1 MNTEQ
6 PPAQAA
12 PARGAPS
19 AAFAERLVHAVPCPV
34 AAVSSESPVR
44 EEPPAMPLVGAVP
57 LGTRAA
63 TPPPAS
69 AEPPAPGARGDAVA
83 RPLAPGESSAA
94 AGEGTSGGPGAGGS
108 TAPAEAP
115 ADASASGGPA
125 GTLPLAPDGRAD
137 ARWGAAVAG
146 GAAAVSAREE
156 GGHGREAA
164 EGPSAE
170 HRDRASGGVGSGGE
184 VAEDSS
190 AGSRPGGPGGGGSA
204 GVSGGA
210 AGASGDSAGTSG
222 GSAETGGGSV
232 EASGGGGGRAPG
244 EPGHEG
250 EVPHVLYVRF
260 HPAPGEDVYQGLLT
274 LLGELTP
281 VVEALPPDAAFAD
294 VRGALRYFGRDA
306 AGLAEIVR
314 VRALARYGVDCTVGV
329 AANPLLARMAAQEAQ
344 EPGAPASRGG
354 RSGGGSGARSG
365 GGSGRTAGS
374 VRTVPG
380 DPDAVAAFLARKP
393 PIALPGVG
401 PATART
407 LSAYGLDSAARIAAA
422 PLATLQ
428 RILGAATARRVHAW
442 ARGIDPAPVTPNAP
456 ARAMGAEHRFR
467 RDELDPVRR
476 RRALLT
482 LADGLGVRMR
492 TSGQVAAA
500 ISLTVRYADRSTTT
514 RSRTLTEPTA
524 HTPALT
530 AAAYALHDALGLQR
544 ARVRSVALRFEG
556 LMDAELAS
564 HQLTFDPA
572 DEKSRRLE
580 AAADRA
586 RARFGI
592 SAVRP
597 AGFLDVA

>member
-1 MNTEQ
+1 M
-6 PPAQAA
+6 
-12 PARGAPS
+12 
-19 AAFAERLVHAVPCPV
+19 
-34 AAVSSESPVR
+34 
-44 EEPPAMPLVGAVP
+44 
-57 LGTRAA
+57 
-63 TPPPAS
+63 
-69 AEPPAPGARGDAVA
+69 
-83 RPLAPGESSAA
+83 
-94 AGEGTSGGPGAGGS
+94 
-108 TAPAEAP
+108 
-115 ADASASGGPA
+115 
-125 GTLPLAPDGRAD
+125 
-137 ARWGAAVAG
+137 
-146 GAAAVSAREE
+146 
-156 GGHGREAA
+156 
-164 EGPSAE
+164 
-170 HRDRASGGVGSGGE
+170 
-184 VAEDSS
+184 
-190 AGSRPGGPGGGGSA
+190 
-204 GVSGGA
+204 
-210 AGASGDSAGTSG
+210 
-222 GSAETGGGSV
+222 
-232 EASGGGGGRAPG
+232 
-244 EPGHEG
+244 
-250 EVPHVLYVRF
+250 PHVLYVRF

-344 EPGAPASRGG
+344 EAQEPGAPASRGG

-365 GGSGRTAGS
+365 GGSGRAAGS

-422 PLATLQ
+422 PLSTLQ
-428 RILGAATARRVHAW
+428 RILGAATACRVHAW

-456 ARAMGAEHRFR
+456 AGAMGAEHRFR
-467 RDELDPVRR
+467 HDELDPVRR

-482 LADGLGVRMR
+482 LADGLGVRLR

-514 RSRTLTEPTA
+514 RSRTLAEPTA

-556 LMDAELAS
+556 LLDAELAS

>member
-1 MNTEQ
+1 M
-6 PPAQAA
+6 
-12 PARGAPS
+12 
-19 AAFAERLVHAVPCPV
+19 
-34 AAVSSESPVR
+34 
-44 EEPPAMPLVGAVP
+44 
-57 LGTRAA
+57 
-63 TPPPAS
+63 
-69 AEPPAPGARGDAVA
+69 
-83 RPLAPGESSAA
+83 
-94 AGEGTSGGPGAGGS
+94 
-108 TAPAEAP
+108 
-115 ADASASGGPA
+115 
-125 GTLPLAPDGRAD
+125 
-137 ARWGAAVAG
+137 
-146 GAAAVSAREE
+146 
-156 GGHGREAA
+156 
-164 EGPSAE
+164 
-170 HRDRASGGVGSGGE
+170 
-184 VAEDSS
+184 
-190 AGSRPGGPGGGGSA
+190 
-204 GVSGGA
+204 
-210 AGASGDSAGTSG
+210 
-222 GSAETGGGSV
+222 
-232 EASGGGGGRAPG
+232 
-244 EPGHEG
+244 
-250 EVPHVLYVRF
+250 PHVLYVRF
-260 HPAPGEDVYQGLLT
+260 HPTPGEDVYQGLLT

-329 AANPLLARMAAQEAQ
+329 AANPLLARMAAHEAQ
-344 EPGAPASRGG
+344 ESGAPASRGG
-354 RSGGGSGARSG
+354 RSGGGSG
-365 GGSGRTAGS
+365 GGSGQAAGS

-422 PLATLQ
+422 PLSTLQ
-428 RILGAATARRVHAW
+428 RILGATTARRVHAW

-467 RDELDPVRR
+467 NDELDPVRR

-482 LADGLGVRMR
+482 LADGLGVRLR

-500 ISLTVRYADRSTTT
+500 ISVTVRYADRSTTT
-514 RSRTLTEPTA
+514 RSRTLAEPTA

-544 ARVRSVALRFEG
+544 ARVRSVALRVEG

>member
-1 MNTEQ
+1 MTSDQ
-6 PPAQAA
+6 HSFPDQRPF
-12 PARGAPS
+12 P
-19 AAFAERLVHAVPCPV
+19 
-34 AAVSSESPVR
+34 
-44 EEPPAMPLVGAVP
+44 
-57 LGTRAA
+57 TRRMGMA
-63 TPPPAS
+63 
-69 AEPPAPGARGDAVA
+69 
-83 RPLAPGESSAA
+83 
-94 AGEGTSGGPGAGGS
+94 
-108 TAPAEAP
+108 
-115 ADASASGGPA
+115 
-125 GTLPLAPDGRAD
+125 LP
-137 ARWGAAVAG
+137 
-146 GAAAVSAREE
+146 
-156 GGHGREAA
+156 
-164 EGPSAE
+164 
-170 HRDRASGGVGSGGE
+170 
-184 VAEDSS
+184 
-190 AGSRPGGPGGGGSA
+190 
-204 GVSGGA
+204 
-210 AGASGDSAGTSG
+210 
-222 GSAETGGGSV
+222 
-232 EASGGGGGRAPG
+232 GGGRAVGPERAG
-244 EPGHEG
+244 DVPRVAD
-250 EVPHVLYVRF
+250 VPHVLYVRF
-260 HPAPGEDVYQGLLT
+260 HPVPGEDVYQGLLT
-274 LLGELTP
+274 LLGEVTP
-281 VVEALPPDAAFAD
+281 VVEALPPDAALAD

-329 AANPLLARMAAQEAQ
+329 AANPLLARMAAHEAQ
-344 EPGAPASRGG
+344 EDQGAQGAQGVQG
-354 RSGGGSGARSG
+354 AQGAQESGA
-365 GGSGRTAGS
+365 

-422 PLATLQ
+422 PLSTLQ

-482 LADGLGVRMR
+482 LADGLGVRLR

-514 RSRTLTEPTA
+514 RTRTLTEPTA

-544 ARVRSVALRFEG
+544 ARVRSVALRVEG
-556 LMDAELAS
+556 LTDAGLAS

-586 RARFGI
+586 RARFGV

>member
-1 MNTEQ
+1 M
-6 PPAQAA
+6 A
-12 PARGAPS
+12 
-19 AAFAERLVHAVPCPV
+19 
-34 AAVSSESPVR
+34 
-44 EEPPAMPLVGAVP
+44 
-57 LGTRAA
+57 
-63 TPPPAS
+63 
-69 AEPPAPGARGDAVA
+69 
-83 RPLAPGESSAA
+83 
-94 AGEGTSGGPGAGGS
+94 
-108 TAPAEAP
+108 
-115 ADASASGGPA
+115 
-125 GTLPLAPDGRAD
+125 LP
-137 ARWGAAVAG
+137 
-146 GAAAVSAREE
+146 
-156 GGHGREAA
+156 
-164 EGPSAE
+164 
-170 HRDRASGGVGSGGE
+170 
-184 VAEDSS
+184 
-190 AGSRPGGPGGGGSA
+190 
-204 GVSGGA
+204 
-210 AGASGDSAGTSG
+210 
-222 GSAETGGGSV
+222 
-232 EASGGGGGRAPG
+232 GGGRAVGP
-244 EPGHEG
+244 ERAG

-281 VVEALPPDAAFAD
+281 VVEALPPDAALAD

-329 AANPLLARMAAQEAQ
+329 AANPLLARMAAHEAHEAQ
-344 EPGAPASRGG
+344 GARGAQESGAPGGG
-354 RSGGGSGARSG
+354 R
-365 GGSGRTAGS
+365 SGRTAGA

-401 PATART
+401 PATARA

-422 PLATLQ
+422 PLSTLQ

-482 LADGLGVRMR
+482 LADGLGVRLR
-492 TSGQVAAA
+492 TGGQVAAA

-514 RSRTLTEPTA
+514 RTRTLTEPTA

-544 ARVRSVALRFEG
+544 ARVRSVALRVEG
-556 LMDAELAS
+556 LTDAGLAS

-586 RARFGI
+586 RARFGV

>member
-1 MNTEQ
+1 MT
-6 PPAQAA
+6 AG
-12 PARGAPS
+12 RPS
-19 AAFAERLVHAVPCPV
+19 FPTRPV
-34 AAVSSESPVR
+34 G
-44 EEPPAMPLVGAVP
+44 MPLP
-57 LGTRAA
+57 
-63 TPPPAS
+63 
-69 AEPPAPGARGDAVA
+69 
-83 RPLAPGESSAA
+83 
-94 AGEGTSGGPGAGGS
+94 
-108 TAPAEAP
+108 
-115 ADASASGGPA
+115 
-125 GTLPLAPDGRAD
+125 
-137 ARWGAAVAG
+137 
-146 GAAAVSAREE
+146 
-156 GGHGREAA
+156 
-164 EGPSAE
+164 
-170 HRDRASGGVGSGGE
+170 
-184 VAEDSS
+184 
-190 AGSRPGGPGGGGSA
+190 
-204 GVSGGA
+204 
-210 AGASGDSAGTSG
+210 
-222 GSAETGGGSV
+222 
-232 EASGGGGGRAPG
+232 GGGRAVGP
-244 EPGHEG
+244 ERAG

-281 VVEALPPDAAFAD
+281 VVEALPPDAALAD

-329 AANPLLARMAAQEAQ
+329 AANPLLARMAAQEAHEAQ
-344 EPGAPASRGG
+344 EAQDRGAQESGDPGDG
-354 RSGGGSGARSG
+354 R
-365 GGSGRTAGS
+365 SGRTAGA

-393 PIALPGVG
+393 AIALPGVG
-401 PATART
+401 PATARA
-407 LSAYGLDSAARIAAA
+407 LSTYGLDSAARIAAA

-482 LADGLGVRMR
+482 LADGLGVRLR

-514 RSRTLTEPTA
+514 RTRTLTEPTA

-544 ARVRSVALRFEG
+544 ARVRSVALRVEG
-556 LMDAELAS
+556 LTDAGLAA

-586 RARFGI
+586 RARFGV

>member
-1 MNTEQ
+1 M
-6 PPAQAA
+6 
-12 PARGAPS
+12 
-19 AAFAERLVHAVPCPV
+19 
-34 AAVSSESPVR
+34 
-44 EEPPAMPLVGAVP
+44 
-57 LGTRAA
+57 
-63 TPPPAS
+63 
-69 AEPPAPGARGDAVA
+69 
-83 RPLAPGESSAA
+83 
-94 AGEGTSGGPGAGGS
+94 
-108 TAPAEAP
+108 
-115 ADASASGGPA
+115 
-125 GTLPLAPDGRAD
+125 
-137 ARWGAAVAG
+137 
-146 GAAAVSAREE
+146 
-156 GGHGREAA
+156 
-164 EGPSAE
+164 
-170 HRDRASGGVGSGGE
+170 
-184 VAEDSS
+184 
-190 AGSRPGGPGGGGSA
+190 
-204 GVSGGA
+204 
-210 AGASGDSAGTSG
+210 
-222 GSAETGGGSV
+222 
-232 EASGGGGGRAPG
+232 
-244 EPGHEG
+244 
-250 EVPHVLYVRF
+250 PHVLYVRF
-260 HPAPGEDVYQGLLT
+260 HPAPGEDVYQGLLA

-281 VVEALPPDAAFAD
+281 VVEALPPDAALAD

-329 AANPLLARMAAQEAQ
+329 AANPLLARMAAHEAQ
-344 EPGAPASRGG
+344 ESGAPTSRGGRSGG
-354 RSGGGSGARSG
+354 RSGGGSGDRSG
-365 GGSGRTAGS
+365 HAAGS

-422 PLATLQ
+422 PLSTLQ
-428 RILGAATARRVHAW
+428 RILGATTARRVHAW

-467 RDELDPVRR
+467 HDELDPVRR

-482 LADGLGVRMR
+482 LADGLGVRLR
-492 TSGQVAAA
+492 TSSQVAAA
-500 ISLTVRYADRSTTT
+500 ISVTVRYADRSTTT

-544 ARVRSVALRFEG
+544 ARVRSVALRVEG

>member
-1 MNTEQ
+1 M
-6 PPAQAA
+6 
-12 PARGAPS
+12 
-19 AAFAERLVHAVPCPV
+19 
-34 AAVSSESPVR
+34 
-44 EEPPAMPLVGAVP
+44 
-57 LGTRAA
+57 
-63 TPPPAS
+63 
-69 AEPPAPGARGDAVA
+69 
-83 RPLAPGESSAA
+83 
-94 AGEGTSGGPGAGGS
+94 
-108 TAPAEAP
+108 
-115 ADASASGGPA
+115 
-125 GTLPLAPDGRAD
+125 
-137 ARWGAAVAG
+137 
-146 GAAAVSAREE
+146 
-156 GGHGREAA
+156 
-164 EGPSAE
+164 
-170 HRDRASGGVGSGGE
+170 
-184 VAEDSS
+184 
-190 AGSRPGGPGGGGSA
+190 
-204 GVSGGA
+204 
-210 AGASGDSAGTSG
+210 
-222 GSAETGGGSV
+222 
-232 EASGGGGGRAPG
+232 
-244 EPGHEG
+244 
-250 EVPHVLYVRF
+250 PHVLYVRF

-344 EPGAPASRGG
+344 EAQGSGAPVSRGG
-354 RSGGGSGARSG
+354 RSGGRSG
-365 GGSGRTAGS
+365 QAAGS

-422 PLATLQ
+422 PLSTLQ

-442 ARGIDPAPVTPNAP
+442 ACGIDPAPVTPNAP

-467 RDELDPVRR
+467 HDELDPVRR

-482 LADGLGVRMR
+482 LADGLGVRLR

>member
-1 MNTEQ
+1 M
-6 PPAQAA
+6 
-12 PARGAPS
+12 
-19 AAFAERLVHAVPCPV
+19 
-34 AAVSSESPVR
+34 
-44 EEPPAMPLVGAVP
+44 
-57 LGTRAA
+57 
-63 TPPPAS
+63 
-69 AEPPAPGARGDAVA
+69 
-83 RPLAPGESSAA
+83 
-94 AGEGTSGGPGAGGS
+94 
-108 TAPAEAP
+108 
-115 ADASASGGPA
+115 
-125 GTLPLAPDGRAD
+125 
-137 ARWGAAVAG
+137 
-146 GAAAVSAREE
+146 
-156 GGHGREAA
+156 
-164 EGPSAE
+164 
-170 HRDRASGGVGSGGE
+170 
-184 VAEDSS
+184 
-190 AGSRPGGPGGGGSA
+190 
-204 GVSGGA
+204 
-210 AGASGDSAGTSG
+210 
-222 GSAETGGGSV
+222 
-232 EASGGGGGRAPG
+232 
-244 EPGHEG
+244 
-250 EVPHVLYVRF
+250 PHVLYVRF

-354 RSGGGSGARSG
+354 RSGGGSG
-365 GGSGRTAGS
+365 GRFGQAAGS

-422 PLATLQ
+422 PLSTLQ

-467 RDELDPVRR
+467 HDELDPVRR

-482 LADGLGVRMR
+482 LADGLGVRLR

>member
-1 MNTEQ
+1 M
-6 PPAQAA
+6 
-12 PARGAPS
+12 
-19 AAFAERLVHAVPCPV
+19 
-34 AAVSSESPVR
+34 
-44 EEPPAMPLVGAVP
+44 
-57 LGTRAA
+57 
-63 TPPPAS
+63 
-69 AEPPAPGARGDAVA
+69 
-83 RPLAPGESSAA
+83 
-94 AGEGTSGGPGAGGS
+94 
-108 TAPAEAP
+108 
-115 ADASASGGPA
+115 
-125 GTLPLAPDGRAD
+125 
-137 ARWGAAVAG
+137 
-146 GAAAVSAREE
+146 
-156 GGHGREAA
+156 
-164 EGPSAE
+164 
-170 HRDRASGGVGSGGE
+170 
-184 VAEDSS
+184 
-190 AGSRPGGPGGGGSA
+190 
-204 GVSGGA
+204 
-210 AGASGDSAGTSG
+210 
-222 GSAETGGGSV
+222 
-232 EASGGGGGRAPG
+232 
-244 EPGHEG
+244 
-250 EVPHVLYVRF
+250 PHVLYVRF
-260 HPAPGEDVYQGLLT
+260 HPVPGEDVYQGLLT

-281 VVEALPPDAAFAD
+281 VVEALPPDAALAD

-329 AANPLLARMAAQEAQ
+329 AANPLLARMAAHEAQ
-344 EPGAPASRGG
+344 ESRGAQE
-354 RSGGGSGARSG
+354 SGA
-365 GGSGRTAGS
+365 

-422 PLATLQ
+422 PLSTLQ

-456 ARAMGAEHRFR
+456 ARAMGAEHRFGH
-467 RDELDPVRR
+467 DELDPVRR

-482 LADGLGVRMR
+482 LADGLGVRLR

-514 RSRTLTEPTA
+514 RTRTLTEPTA

-544 ARVRSVALRFEG
+544 ARVRSVALRVEG
-556 LMDAELAS
+556 LTDAGLAS

>member
-1 MNTEQ
+1 M
-6 PPAQAA
+6 
-12 PARGAPS
+12 
-19 AAFAERLVHAVPCPV
+19 
-34 AAVSSESPVR
+34 
-44 EEPPAMPLVGAVP
+44 
-57 LGTRAA
+57 
-63 TPPPAS
+63 
-69 AEPPAPGARGDAVA
+69 
-83 RPLAPGESSAA
+83 
-94 AGEGTSGGPGAGGS
+94 TSGRHPFPTRLMDMA
-108 TAPAEAP
+108 
-115 ADASASGGPA
+115 
-125 GTLPLAPDGRAD
+125 L
-137 ARWGAAVAG
+137 
-146 GAAAVSAREE
+146 
-156 GGHGREAA
+156 
-164 EGPSAE
+164 
-170 HRDRASGGVGSGGE
+170 
-184 VAEDSS
+184 
-190 AGSRPGGPGGGGSA
+190 PGGGRTVGP
-204 GVSGGA
+204 
-210 AGASGDSAGTSG
+210 
-222 GSAETGGGSV
+222 E
-232 EASGGGGGRAPG
+232 RAD
-244 EPGHEG
+244 

-281 VVEALPPDAAFAD
+281 VVEALPPDAALAD

-329 AANPLLARMAAQEAQ
+329 AANPLLARMAAHEAQ
-344 EPGAPASRGG
+344 EARGAQE
-354 RSGGGSGARSG
+354 SGA
-365 GGSGRTAGS
+365 

-401 PATART
+401 PATARA

-422 PLATLQ
+422 PLSTLQ

-482 LADGLGVRMR
+482 LADGLGVRLR

-514 RSRTLTEPTA
+514 RTRTLTEPTA

-544 ARVRSVALRFEG
+544 ARVRSVALRVEG
-556 LMDAELAS
+556 LTDAGVAS

-586 RARFGI
+586 RARFGVF
-592 SAVRP
+592 AVRP

>member
-1 MNTEQ
+1 MTADR
-6 PPAQAA
+6 PPF
-12 PARGAPS
+12 PT
-19 AAFAERLVHAVPCPV
+19 RL
-34 AAVSSESPVR
+34 
-44 EEPPAMPLVGAVP
+44 M
-57 LGTRAA
+57 GTA
-63 TPPPAS
+63 
-69 AEPPAPGARGDAVA
+69 
-83 RPLAPGESSAA
+83 L
-94 AGEGTSGGPGAGGS
+94 
-108 TAPAEAP
+108 
-115 ADASASGGPA
+115 
-125 GTLPLAPDGRAD
+125 
-137 ARWGAAVAG
+137 
-146 GAAAVSAREE
+146 
-156 GGHGREAA
+156 
-164 EGPSAE
+164 
-170 HRDRASGGVGSGGE
+170 
-184 VAEDSS
+184 
-190 AGSRPGGPGGGGSA
+190 PGGGRTVGP
-204 GVSGGA
+204 
-210 AGASGDSAGTSG
+210 
-222 GSAETGGGSV
+222 E
-232 EASGGGGGRAPG
+232 RA
-244 EPGHEG
+244 G

-274 LLGELTP
+274 LLGEVTP
-281 VVEALPPDAAFAD
+281 VVEALPPDAALAD

-329 AANPLLARMAAQEAQ
+329 AANPLLARMAAHEAQEARGAQ
-344 EPGAPASRGG
+344 EPGA
-354 RSGGGSGARSG
+354 
-365 GGSGRTAGS
+365 

-393 PIALPGVG
+393 AIALPGVG

-407 LSAYGLDSAARIAAA
+407 LSTYGLDSAARIAAA
-422 PLATLQ
+422 PLSTLQ

-467 RDELDPVRR
+467 HDELDPVRR

-482 LADGLGVRMR
+482 LADGLGVRLR

-514 RSRTLTEPTA
+514 RTRTLTEPTA

-544 ARVRSVALRFEG
+544 ARVRSVALRVEG
-556 LMDAELAS
+556 LADAGLAS
-564 HQLTFDPA
+564 HQLTFDPV

-586 RARFGI
+586 RARFGV

>member
-1 MNTEQ
+1 MTSEHLL
-6 PPAQAA
+6 P
-12 PARGAPS
+12 
-19 AAFAERLVHAVPCPV
+19 VH
-34 AAVSSESPVR
+34 
-44 EEPPAMPLVGAVP
+44 P
-57 LGTRAA
+57 LGTALPGVVAAPGVRAA
-63 TPPPAS
+63 
-69 AEPPAPGARGDAVA
+69 
-83 RPLAPGESSAA
+83 
-94 AGEGTSGGPGAGGS
+94 
-108 TAPAEAP
+108 
-115 ADASASGGPA
+115 
-125 GTLPLAPDGRAD
+125 
-137 ARWGAAVAG
+137 ARWGAAAAGDRDREVGSVASELPC
-146 GAAAVSAREE
+146 GAAELGDAT
-156 GGHGREAA
+156 A

-170 HRDRASGGVGSGGE
+170 DRDRASGGVGSGGD
-184 VAEDSS
+184 VAEGSS
-190 AGSRPGGPGGGGSA
+190 AGSRAGGSGGGSSAEAGGSSAEAGGSSAEAGGGSA
-204 GVSGGA
+204 E
-210 AGASGDSAGTSG
+210 AG
-222 GSAETGGGSV
+222 
-232 EASGGGGGRAPG
+232 GGGGGRVPD
-244 EPGHEG
+244 EPGQEG

-260 HPAPGEDVYQGLLT
+260 HPTPGEDVYQGLLT

-329 AANPLLARMAAQEAQ
+329 AANPLLARMAAYEAQ
-344 EPGAPASRGG
+344 ESGAPASRGG
-354 RSGGGSGARSG
+354 RSGGRSG
-365 GGSGRTAGS
+365 GGSGQAAGS

-422 PLATLQ
+422 PLSTLQ
-428 RILGAATARRVHAW
+428 RILGATTARRVHAW

-467 RDELDPVRR
+467 HDELDPVRR

-482 LADGLGVRMR
+482 LADGLGVRLR

-500 ISLTVRYADRSTTT
+500 ISVTVRYADRSTTT

-544 ARVRSVALRFEG
+544 ARVRSVALRVEG

>member
-1 MNTEQ
+1 M
-6 PPAQAA
+6 
-12 PARGAPS
+12 
-19 AAFAERLVHAVPCPV
+19 
-34 AAVSSESPVR
+34 
-44 EEPPAMPLVGAVP
+44 
-57 LGTRAA
+57 
-63 TPPPAS
+63 
-69 AEPPAPGARGDAVA
+69 
-83 RPLAPGESSAA
+83 
-94 AGEGTSGGPGAGGS
+94 
-108 TAPAEAP
+108 
-115 ADASASGGPA
+115 
-125 GTLPLAPDGRAD
+125 
-137 ARWGAAVAG
+137 
-146 GAAAVSAREE
+146 
-156 GGHGREAA
+156 
-164 EGPSAE
+164 
-170 HRDRASGGVGSGGE
+170 
-184 VAEDSS
+184 
-190 AGSRPGGPGGGGSA
+190 
-204 GVSGGA
+204 
-210 AGASGDSAGTSG
+210 
-222 GSAETGGGSV
+222 
-232 EASGGGGGRAPG
+232 
-244 EPGHEG
+244 
-250 EVPHVLYVRF
+250 LYVRF
-260 HPAPGEDVYQGLLT
+260 HPTPAEDVYQGLLA

-281 VVEALPPDAAFAD
+281 VVEALPPDAALAD

-314 VRALARYGVDCTVGV
+314 VRALARYGVDCTIGV
-329 AANPLLARMAAQEAQ
+329 AANPMLARMAAQEAREAQATQVTQATQATQGAQGPQ
-344 EPGAPASRGG
+344 EVQGAQESDASGPGGG
-354 RSGGGSGARSG
+354 RSR
-365 GGSGRTAGS
+365 RPAGS

-380 DPDAVAAFLARKP
+380 DPDGVAAFLARKP
-393 PIALPGVG
+393 PTALPGVG

-422 PLATLQ
+422 PLSTLQ

-442 ARGIDPAPVTPNAP
+442 AHGIDPMPVTPNAP

-467 RDELDPVRR
+467 HDELDPVRR

-482 LADGLGVRMR
+482 LADGLGGRLR

-544 ARVRSVALRFEG
+544 ARVRSVALRVEG
-556 LMDAELAS
+556 LMDAELAP

-586 RARFGI
+586 RARFGA

>member
-1 MNTEQ
+1 MTAGR
-6 PPAQAA
+6 PPF
-12 PARGAPS
+12 P
-19 AAFAERLVHAVPCPV
+19 
-34 AAVSSESPVR
+34 
-44 EEPPAMPLVGAVP
+44 
-57 LGTRAA
+57 TRPMDMA
-63 TPPPAS
+63 
-69 AEPPAPGARGDAVA
+69 
-83 RPLAPGESSAA
+83 
-94 AGEGTSGGPGAGGS
+94 
-108 TAPAEAP
+108 
-115 ADASASGGPA
+115 
-125 GTLPLAPDGRAD
+125 LP
-137 ARWGAAVAG
+137 
-146 GAAAVSAREE
+146 
-156 GGHGREAA
+156 
-164 EGPSAE
+164 
-170 HRDRASGGVGSGGE
+170 
-184 VAEDSS
+184 
-190 AGSRPGGPGGGGSA
+190 
-204 GVSGGA
+204 
-210 AGASGDSAGTSG
+210 
-222 GSAETGGGSV
+222 
-232 EASGGGGGRAPG
+232 GGGRAVGP
-244 EPGHEG
+244 ERAG

-281 VVEALPPDAAFAD
+281 VVEALPPDAALAD

-329 AANPLLARMAAQEAQ
+329 AANPLLARMAAHEAQEVQEAQ
-344 EPGAPASRGG
+344 ARGAQESGDPGDG
-354 RSGGGSGARSG
+354 R
-365 GGSGRTAGS
+365 SGRTAGA

-393 PIALPGVG
+393 AIALPGVG

-407 LSAYGLDSAARIAAA
+407 LSTYGLDSAARIAAA
-422 PLATLQ
+422 PLSTLQ

-467 RDELDPVRR
+467 HDELDPVRR

-482 LADGLGVRMR
+482 LADGLGVRLR

-514 RSRTLTEPTA
+514 RTRTLTEPTA

-544 ARVRSVALRFEG
+544 ARVRSVALRVEG
-556 LMDAELAS
+556 LTDAGLAS

-586 RARFGI
+586 RARFGV

>member
-1 MNTEQ
+1 M
-6 PPAQAA
+6 A
-12 PARGAPS
+12 
-19 AAFAERLVHAVPCPV
+19 
-34 AAVSSESPVR
+34 
-44 EEPPAMPLVGAVP
+44 
-57 LGTRAA
+57 
-63 TPPPAS
+63 
-69 AEPPAPGARGDAVA
+69 
-83 RPLAPGESSAA
+83 
-94 AGEGTSGGPGAGGS
+94 
-108 TAPAEAP
+108 
-115 ADASASGGPA
+115 
-125 GTLPLAPDGRAD
+125 LP
-137 ARWGAAVAG
+137 
-146 GAAAVSAREE
+146 
-156 GGHGREAA
+156 
-164 EGPSAE
+164 
-170 HRDRASGGVGSGGE
+170 
-184 VAEDSS
+184 
-190 AGSRPGGPGGGGSA
+190 
-204 GVSGGA
+204 
-210 AGASGDSAGTSG
+210 
-222 GSAETGGGSV
+222 
-232 EASGGGGGRAPG
+232 GGGRAVGPERAG
-244 EPGHEG
+244 DVPRVAD
-250 EVPHVLYVRF
+250 VPHVLYVRF
-260 HPAPGEDVYQGLLT
+260 HPVPGEDVYQGLLT
-274 LLGELTP
+274 LLGEVTP
-281 VVEALPPDAAFAD
+281 VVEALPPDAALAD

-329 AANPLLARMAAQEAQ
+329 AANPLLARMAAHEAQ
-344 EPGAPASRGG
+344 EDQGAQGAQGVQG
-354 RSGGGSGARSG
+354 AQGAQESGA
-365 GGSGRTAGS
+365 

-422 PLATLQ
+422 PLSTLQ

-482 LADGLGVRMR
+482 LADGLGVRLR

-514 RSRTLTEPTA
+514 RTRTLTEPTA

-544 ARVRSVALRFEG
+544 ARVRSVALRVEG
-556 LMDAELAS
+556 LTDAGLAS

-586 RARFGI
+586 RARFGV

>member
-1 MNTEQ
+1 M
-6 PPAQAA
+6 
-12 PARGAPS
+12 
-19 AAFAERLVHAVPCPV
+19 
-34 AAVSSESPVR
+34 
-44 EEPPAMPLVGAVP
+44 
-57 LGTRAA
+57 
-63 TPPPAS
+63 
-69 AEPPAPGARGDAVA
+69 
-83 RPLAPGESSAA
+83 
-94 AGEGTSGGPGAGGS
+94 
-108 TAPAEAP
+108 
-115 ADASASGGPA
+115 
-125 GTLPLAPDGRAD
+125 
-137 ARWGAAVAG
+137 
-146 GAAAVSAREE
+146 
-156 GGHGREAA
+156 
-164 EGPSAE
+164 
-170 HRDRASGGVGSGGE
+170 
-184 VAEDSS
+184 
-190 AGSRPGGPGGGGSA
+190 
-204 GVSGGA
+204 
-210 AGASGDSAGTSG
+210 
-222 GSAETGGGSV
+222 
-232 EASGGGGGRAPG
+232 
-244 EPGHEG
+244 
-250 EVPHVLYVRF
+250 PHVLYVRF
-260 HPAPGEDVYQGLLT
+260 HPTPAEDVYQGLLA

-281 VVEALPPDAAFAD
+281 VVEALPPDAALAD

-314 VRALARYGVDCTVGV
+314 VRALARYGVDCTIGV
-329 AANPLLARMAAQEAQ
+329 AANPMLARMAAQEAREAQATQVTQATQ
-344 EPGAPASRGG
+344 EAQEVQGAQGADAPGPGGG
-354 RSGGGSGARSG
+354 RSR
-365 GGSGRTAGS
+365 RPAGS

-380 DPDAVAAFLARKP
+380 DPDGVAAFLARKP
-393 PIALPGVG
+393 PTALPGVG

-422 PLATLQ
+422 PLSTLQ

-442 ARGIDPAPVTPNAP
+442 AHGIDPMPVTPNAP

-467 RDELDPVRR
+467 HDELDPVRR

-482 LADGLGVRMR
+482 LADGLGGRLR

-544 ARVRSVALRFEG
+544 ARVRSVALRVEG
-556 LMDAELAS
+556 LMDAELAP

-586 RARFGI
+586 RARFGA